1 MAIRKKLFN
10 TALRSKWEEVGSV
23 LRDSLVTNLGI
34 ATSVTTGTDE
44 EYTSDGI
51 VVSAS
56 GIDVK
61 IGITDSYSMYT
72 VTVIENGQ
80 SVAWDM
86 NANNSTGIIR
96 SAITTPNGVLLDFK
110 YDGTS
115 GGGSIYYGFII
126 FTKTNTNKLGVIVN
140 RMTTPYSQSGN
151 NQTYYLYTY
160 EAASGDY
167 YIPTSGIDTRETIT
181 LSETTMMTQTSL
193 VPFTFWPEEGETS
206 YAPAALYAVKPTD
219 FADVYSD
226 RIIGTYHY
234 VSNGLVWLKS
244 DPV

>member
-10 TALRSKWEEVGSV
+10 AVLRDRWAEVGNV

-34 ATSVTTGTDE
+34 ATSVTTATDGS
-44 EYTSDGI
+44 YTADGI
-51 VVSAS
+51 MISAS

-61 IGITDSYSMYT
+61 IGVLVNSSYKVTIT
-72 VTVIENGQ
+72 ENGQ
-80 SVAWDM
+80 SVAWDT
-86 NANNSTGIIR
+86 NATLNTGIIR
-96 SAITTPNGVLLDFK
+96 SAFTTPNGVLLDFK
-110 YDGTS
+110 WDGTS
-115 GGGSIYYGFII
+115 GGAGINYAFII

-140 RMTTPYSQSGN
+140 RMGTLYSQSGN
-151 NQTYYLYTY
+151 NNTYYLYTY
-160 EAASGDY
+160 EAASGDC

-181 LSETTMMTQTSL
+181 LSETAMMTQTSL

-226 RIIGTYHY
+226 RIMGTYHY